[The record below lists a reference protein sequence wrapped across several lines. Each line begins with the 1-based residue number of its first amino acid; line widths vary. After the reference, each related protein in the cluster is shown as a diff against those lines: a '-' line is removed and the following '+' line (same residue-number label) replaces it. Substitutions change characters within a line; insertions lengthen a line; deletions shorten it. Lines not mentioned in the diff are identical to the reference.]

1 VEELLNKLQS
11 RVRTAIERIEEL
23 KRSNDDL
30 LRLNRSLAEDNE
42 LLNSELEDKAAEL
55 AGVEE
60 LQAKLAAAEER
71 RRAAADKLGEIIAEL
86 DAILELPP
94 ETDND
99 DIAEAPPTDDPLRE
113 VEEGLENYDD
123 HPRVVPPTDESDPD
137 EDWSATSEAPEA
149 PDDDEPAV
157 EEEADAAPRPTSDA
171 GTADGDAGAPDDAD
185 ANETADETAVAEEPR
200 GDSLFDDDGESGDG
214 YNPLGVEGMLVE
226 RDKAPED
233 R

>member
-1 VEELLNKLQS
+1 MEELLNKLQS

-23 KRSNDDL
+23 TRSNDDL

-55 AGVEE
+55 AEVEE
-60 LQAKLAAAEER
+60 LKGKLAAAEER

-123 HPRVVPPTDESDPD
+123 HPRVVPPTDESGSD
-137 EDWSATSEAPEA
+137 EVADGDWSAAPEAPEA
-149 PDDDEPAV
+149 PEDNEPAV
-157 EEEADAAPRPTSDA
+157 EEEADAAPRPTSDEA
-171 GTADGDAGAPDDAD
+171 TADGDAGATDDAD
-185 ANETADETAVAEEPR
+185 TDETALAEEPR

-214 YNPLGVEGMLVE
+214 YNPLGVEGLLVE
-226 RDKAPED
+226 RDKAPD
-233 R
+233 DH